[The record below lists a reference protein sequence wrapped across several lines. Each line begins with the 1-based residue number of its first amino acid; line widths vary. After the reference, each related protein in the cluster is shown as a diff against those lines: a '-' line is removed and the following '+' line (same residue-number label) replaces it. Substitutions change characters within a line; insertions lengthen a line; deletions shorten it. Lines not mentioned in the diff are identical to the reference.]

1 MSAGVNRIAGRN
13 NNKLDLNPEGSI
25 EMSSVGSSIT
35 INSLI
40 TTSPNII
47 QPQTSIV
54 LIPNP
59 TSSITSSLETVSD
72 IFFFQQVALR
82 EAQHLV
88 FLKKKN
94 NSYQKKNIYFLFLL
108 T

>member
-35 INSLI
+35 INSLT
-40 TTSPNII
+40 TTSPNVI

-59 TSSITSSLETVSD
+59 TSLKSSLETVSD
-72 IFFFQQVALR
+72 IVPTIPIFFSN
-82 EAQHLV
+82 
-88 FLKKKN
+88 K
-94 NSYQKKNIYFLFLL
+94 
-108 T
+108 